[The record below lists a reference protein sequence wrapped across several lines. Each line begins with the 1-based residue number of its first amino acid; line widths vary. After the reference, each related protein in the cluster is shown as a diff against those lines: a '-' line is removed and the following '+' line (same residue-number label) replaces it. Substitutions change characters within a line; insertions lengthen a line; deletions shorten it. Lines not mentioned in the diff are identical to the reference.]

1 MRQKVLQFL
10 EKIEESYNEIYRFKS
25 QILCPQSV
33 DELNKFEQ
41 VPMSMIKNID
51 FRNIHGKF

>member
-1 MRQKVLQFL
+1 MEENEAETTSISRKIWRKLQW
-10 EKIEESYNEIYRFKS
+10 NES

-33 DELNKFEQ
+33 DELNKFEE